1 MLTYELSANNGKEMT
16 LEWQKLEEEN
26 NRIVIEAYGLQD
38 ELNPDVPLNEITVT
52 CNPHYRYNSDKP
64 QEELENLLL
73 ADTIK
78 EFISYAVGCM
88 FGRYSLDK
96 EGLILANQGETLQ
109 DYLKQIPNP
118 TFTPTETNVIP
129 ILEGD
134 WFTDDINEQFRKF
147 LRVTF
152 GEKNYQANL
161 NFIEEAI
168 NKDIEKYFLKD
179 FYNDHVKRYKKRPIY
194 WLFSSPKGTFNALI
208 YLHRYRPDTLNI
220 VLNKYLREF
229 RTKLQARLETL
240 KQIEISS
247 SASKTE
253 KTKALRETEQI
264 KKMLNELEEYEQE
277 TLYPLA
283 IKQKEIDL
291 DDGVK
296 VNYKQFG
303 KALKK
308 VTGLS

>member
-1 MLTYELSANNGKEMT
+1 
-16 LEWQKLEEEN
+16 
-26 NRIVIEAYGLQD
+26 
-38 ELNPDVPLNEITVT
+38 
-52 CNPHYRYNSDKP
+52 
-64 QEELENLLL
+64 
-73 ADTIK
+73 
-78 EFISYAVGCM
+78 M
-88 FGRYSLDK
+88 FGRYSLNK
-96 EGLILANQGETLQ
+96 KGLILANQGETLQ
-109 DYLKQIPNP
+109 DYLIKVKSEQSEMGSNDKRESQ
-118 TFTPTETNVIP
+118 TENNLYFLPTETNVIP
-129 ILEGD
+129 ILDGD
-134 WFTDDINEQFRKF
+134 WFSDDITEQFRQF

-152 GEKNYQANL
+152 GYENYQDNL

-168 NKDIEKYFLKD
+168 NKDIQKYFLKD
-179 FYNDHVKRYKKRPIY
+179 FYHDHVKRYKKRPIY

-208 YLHRYRPDTLNI
+208 YLHRYRPNTVSI

-264 KKMLNELEEYEQE
+264 KKMLRELEDYEQE

-283 IKQKEIDL
+283 VEKKEIDL